1 MNRPSISIGIM
12 CKNEER
18 SIERCLNAIQLQIED
33 IDEIIIVDTGSTDQT
48 VDIIKEK
55 FSEVNLYFKNWKNDF
70 SEIRNFII
78 TLSEKDWIFFIDA
91 DEVIQSEGL
100 TNVKKNIETIE
111 KFSDEAVV
119 FCPKVLNTNDS
130 IVYNTGRIIK
140 NNGLYKFFGCVHE
153 FPIYADNLNADN
165 IKTIIL
171 EDVIMVHDG
180 YEENVMEEKRK
191 AKRNT
196 LLNEKM
202 LEKYPDNDRYYYFYC
217 RDAKPLLSI
226 SDYELSLINFFDLFP
241 TSSFK
246 NEVYLDL
253 ISCLIEQGKTDLAET
268 YLKKYWEDLKNSET
282 FSNTGLVYLTVL
294 NEIQKIMSNQQELLK
309 VLINTKNNIK
319 NDSYRTVENG
329 YNFEDIIG
337 FLYWS
342 LGDISKA
349 IMIEK
354 KLEEVNYRGM
364 LYELFQLLPWN
375 EGDENEI

>member
-1 MNRPSISIGIM
+1 MNSPSISIGIM

-18 SIERCLNAIQLQIED
+18 SIERCINAIQLQIENT
-33 IDEIIIVDTGSTDQT
+33 DEIIIVDTGSTDQT
-48 VDIIKEK
+48 INIIKEK
-55 FSEVNLYFKNWKNDF
+55 FSEVRLYFKDWRNDF

-78 TLSEKDWIFFIDA
+78 TLSKKEWIFFIDA

-100 TNVKKNIETIE
+100 NNAKKYIKEIE
-111 KFSDEAVV
+111 KLSDEAVV

-140 NNGLYKFFGCVHE
+140 NNGLYKFCGCVHE
-153 FPIYADNLNADN
+153 FPVCEDNINTDN

-171 EDVIMVHDG
+171 EEVVMVHDG
-180 YEENVMEEKRK
+180 YEENIMEEKRK
-191 AKRNT
+191 SKRNT
-196 LLNEKM
+196 FLNEKM
-202 LEKYPDNDRYYYFYC
+202 LKKYPDNDRYYYFYC

-226 SDYELSLINFFDLFP
+226 TDYELSLINFFDLFP
-241 TSSFK
+241 TSRFK

-268 YLKKYWEDLKNSET
+268 YIKEYWEDLKNSET

-294 NEIQKIMSNQQELLK
+294 NEIQKIMATQQELLRIM
-309 VLINTKNNIK
+309 INTKNNIE

-329 YNFEDIIG
+329 YNFDDIIG

-342 LGDISKA
+342 LGDISRA
-349 IMIEK
+349 IKIEQ
-354 KLEEVNYRGM
+354 KLEEVNYKGM
-364 LYELFQLLPWN
+364 LNELFQLLPWN
-375 EGDENEI
+375 KGDENEL